1 MSSENSILTHPVS
14 QFFYYAVLSTIPY
27 FYWRQVTP
35 FIPVDWYLA
44 LITSAIVVI
53 YLITSKKL
61 PPFFYN
67 NLNKWLILFLLVNI
81 LATFFSPYQ
90 EAAFSGMIV
99 LFQIYFFIYLNLVFL
114 TKYGLQTI
122 LPLVLGISVGFNG
135 LIAGLD
141 YFIGIQL
148 FVAGE
153 TGGVRA
159 YGLTSGANNMAVWS
173 IMAIPPLIYKFMNA
187 TSSGRFFG
195 WLSLSLLA
203 IVGLISSESRA
214 GFLVFLI
221 MLMMVLYMNRGLFQ
235 PRFLGLA
242 ISGVGLCF
250 LMVAVAIP
258 DDYFERQK
266 TLLAE
271 DQNQDASLQRRKAY
285 VRVGLASFFENPI
298 LGTGTFTFP
307 QVWVNSIES
316 RFFKMTERG
325 AHNTYLDIMVGLGV
339 VGLLVLLGLF
349 FRIFKDF
356 MNALSNFEMIGDE
369 PLHGIT
375 QAYLVSF
382 VCLVVYC
389 LFKTMLDNKMFI
401 LLISISQVVYIL
413 SSEKK
418 EQVHGYAG

>member
-1 MSSENSILTHPVS
+1 MAGDP
-14 QFFYYAVLSTIPY
+14 
-27 FYWRQVTP
+27 
-35 FIPVDWYLA
+35 
-44 LITSAIVVI
+44 
-53 YLITSKKL
+53 
-61 PPFFYN
+61 
-67 NLNKWLILFLLVNI
+67 
-81 LATFFSPYQ
+81 
-90 EAAFSGMIV
+90 G
-99 LFQIYFFIYLNLVFL
+99 
-114 TKYGLQTI
+114 GLR
-122 LPLVLGISVGFNG
+122 V
-135 LIAGLD
+135 
-141 YFIGIQL
+141 
-148 FVAGE
+148 
-153 TGGVRA
+153 

-187 TSSGRFFG
+187 TSPGRFFG
-195 WLSLSLLA
+195 WLFLTILA

-214 GFLVFLI
+214 GFLIFLI
-221 MLMMVLYMNRGLFQ
+221 MLIMVFYSNRSLFQ

-242 ISGVGLCF
+242 ISGISLCF

-258 DDYFERQK
+258 DEYFERQK

-271 DQNQDASLQRRKAY
+271 EQQQDAALQRRQAY
-285 VRVGLASFFENPI
+285 IRVGLASFFENPI

-307 QVWVNSIES
+307 QVWVNSIEA

-325 AHNTYLDIMVGLGV
+325 AHNTYLDTMVGLGI

-369 PLHGIT
+369 PMHGIT

>member
-27 FYWRQVTP
+27 YYWRQVTP

-44 LITSAIVVI
+44 LITSAIVFI
-53 YLITSKKL
+53 YLIISKEL
-61 PPFFYN
+61 PPFFFN
-67 NLNKWLILFLLVNI
+67 NLNKWLLLFLLVNV
-81 LATFFSPYQ
+81 LATFLSPFQ
-90 EAAFSGMIV
+90 EDAFSGMIV

-114 TKYGLQTI
+114 TENGLKNI
-122 LPLVLGISVGFNG
+122 LPLVLGVSVGFNG
-135 LIAGLD
+135 LIAGLE
-141 YFIGIQL
+141 YFMGIQ
-148 FVAGE
+148 FFMVGE
-153 TGGVRA
+153 PGGGRV

-173 IMAIPPLIYKFMNA
+173 IMAIPPLIHKLMNA
-187 TSSGRFFG
+187 TSPGRFLG
-195 WLSLSLLA
+195 WLSLTIFS
-203 IVGLISSESRA
+203 IMGLISSESRA

-221 MLMMVLYMNRGLFQ
+221 MLMMVVYMNRHLFQ
-235 PRFLGLA
+235 PRFLGLV
-242 ISGVGLCF
+242 ISGIGMFF

-258 DDYFERQK
+258 DEYFERQK

-271 DQNQDASLQRRKAY
+271 DQNQDTALQRRQAY
-285 VRVGLASFFENPI
+285 IRVGLASFFEHPV

-307 QVWVNSIES
+307 QIWVNSIES

-325 AHNTYLDIMVGLGV
+325 AHNTYLDIMVGLGI

-356 MNALSNFEMIGDE
+356 MDALSNFEMTGDE
-369 PLHGIT
+369 SMRGIT

-382 VCLVVYC
+382 LCLVVYC

-401 LLISISQVVYIL
+401 LLMSISQVVYIL